1 MKSDPRGVLKKSL
14 GPALAAALIFCA
26 MLGPVSGCKFTGEEA
41 RPRSGAVP
49 WPEWVF
55 HHWVWLGESTQ
66 DSAIELVQ
74 DYIDHDIPVG
84 AIIIDSPWETGY
96 NTFVV
101 DPALYPEPQA
111 MVDWF
116 HGHDVRVVFWITSV
130 LNAMCEAGA
139 PSCPEADLF
148 NEAKARHF
156 LMGDGDLLIP
166 WWKCPG
172 GEDFCGGLIDYFNPE
187 AVAWWHDLIDPV
199 LDLGID
205 GWKCDGTDPFALL
218 VPISP
223 YAGVVHPWDYTDR
236 YYRDFFEYTRR
247 RLGNDRVIMARSVD
261 SALDLS
267 EFGIPGV
274 SLYAPFAPRDVSFAA
289 WVGDQSPTWD
299 GMHVALTHMLYS
311 AIDNYLIF
319 GSDLG
324 GYRSAGTVDPEIF
337 LRWAGLASVCPLM
350 ENGGNSEHR
359 PWMIGGDT
367 VERMAT
373 TDIYRRFVNLHYKLI
388 PYMQAEARM
397 AWFAGG
403 SLWKV
408 LESDEE
414 IWKSEFLLGADLLV
428 APIYETGNT
437 RTVSFPEGDDWV
449 YLWDRSRVHAGGTQA
464 TVWAPLTEYPI
475 FVRKGSPL
483 ESDPDLP

>member
-1 MKSDPRGVLKKSL
+1 VKREPRGVLKKGL
-14 GPALAAALIFCA
+14 ARAALFACAVVLAA
-26 MLGPVSGCKFTGEEA
+26 GCGSTGGGGS
-41 RPRSGAVP
+41 SGAGAAPVP

-66 DSAIELVQ
+66 DSAEQLVQ

-96 NTFVV
+96 NTFAV
-101 DPALYPEPQA
+101 DPALYPDPQA

-116 HGHDVRVVFWITSV
+116 HGHDVRVVFWITSAI
-130 LNAMCEAGA
+130 NAMCDAGA

-148 NEAKARHF
+148 SEAKNDHY
-156 LMGDGDLLIP
+156 LMGDGDFLIP

-172 GEDFCGGLIDYFNPE
+172 GETFCGGLIDYFNPE
-187 AVAWWHDLIDPV
+187 AVEWWHGLMDPV

-205 GWKCDGTDPFALL
+205 GWKCDGTDPLALL

-236 YYRDFFEYTRR
+236 YYRDFFEYTRS

-267 EFGIPGV
+267 QYGISGV

-289 WVGDQSPTWD
+289 WVGDQDPTWD

-311 AIDNYLIF
+311 AKDNYLIF

-324 GYRSAGTVDPEIF
+324 GYRSGTVDPEVF
-337 LRWAGLASVCPLM
+337 LRWAALASVCPLM

-359 PWMIGGDT
+359 PWMIGGNT
-367 VERMAT
+367 VERTQT
-373 TDIYRRFVNLHYKLI
+373 TNIYRRFVNLHYKLI
-388 PYMQAEARM
+388 PYLQEEART

-408 LESDEE
+408 LESGDE
-414 IWKSEFLLGADLLV
+414 IWKSEFLLGTDLLV
-428 APIYETGNT
+428 APIYESGDT
-437 RTVSFPEGDDWV
+437 RTVSFPAGDDWV
-449 YLWDRSRVHAGGTQA
+449 YLWDRSLVYAGGTQA
-464 TVWAPLTEYPI
+464 VVWSPLSEYPI
-475 FVRKGSPL
+475 FVRQGSAL
-483 ESDPDLP
+483 EREPDLP